1 MLKEVSY
8 PPHRRYKSRTQ
19 WEPVGFFSE
28 CLCNATQFDLM
39 LGFFSSSAINVL
51 ADGFA
56 SFLYNGGRM
65 RLIINDILTEQD
77 KTAFAN
83 GTLDNLPFFDLDDLE
98 KLKSTLSERDT
109 HFFECLSW
117 LIKNDRLEVKI
128 VAPKEGIGISH
139 TKTGVFG
146 DGEDYVAFDG
156 SCNFSRTALVDNI
169 ESLTVSC
176 EWDGN
181 IETEKARDIKDDFET
196 VFNGKDE
203 SVVYMTTEQVRTQL
217 KDGFKDK
224 SLTALLEDE
233 YKLIERHAKEK
244 DLPSSVK
251 RALEKARQRVS
262 VAIDK
267 LKEEKKEK
275 REAVITQEIE
285 PCFPYPTGP
294 RDYQNQAFE
303 NWKANNQKGLFAMA
317 TGTGKTITSLNCL
330 LEIYKRNGYYKA
342 IILVPTITLV
352 NQWEK
357 ECGKFH
363 FSNVIKVYSKN
374 SEWRSRIER
383 LQMAEEYKKAKESSQ
398 NFIIISTYASFTR
411 GNVFD
416 ILNGFEKSKVL
427 LIADE
432 AHNMG
437 SPTIMK
443 RIGDIKYL
451 RRIGLSATPER
462 QFDDDTNR
470 KLFRFFGAEK
480 QYTYEYSMEEA
491 IKNGVLC
498 RYFYYP
504 HLVRLTDDEFEK
516 YVELSL
522 KISKYFNFN
531 TNSFENKDDILMSM
545 LLARKRIVHKAANKL
560 TAFNQ
565 IINERYQ
572 KKGNLKYSLVYVP
585 EGTKPDYIADS
596 DVFDS
601 TDQVADDTVSD
612 RLIDDYTESVMKL
625 DKYITVKKFVSGQKD
640 RDKVLSDFAS
650 GKLQVLTSMKC
661 LDEGVDVPR
670 SELAIFCAS
679 TGNPRQ
685 FIQRRGRILRK
696 HPDKF
701 MAEIHDLVVAP
712 EVNPGSDSFRMERAL
727 LKGELMRVK
736 NFSLLSENPSFSQ
749 IELKSVMEHYGLNM
763 YNNDHI
769 I

>member
-1 MLKEVSY
+1 MLKEVSF
-8 PPHRRYKSRTQ
+8 PAHRHFKSRTE
-19 WEPVGFFSE
+19 WEPIGFFSD

-65 RLIINDILTEQD
+65 NLIVNDILTEQD
-77 KTAFAN
+77 KAAIAN
-83 GTLDNLPFFDLDDLE
+83 GKLDTPIPFFDISDIE
-98 KLKSTLSERDT
+98 NLKNTLSERDV
-109 HFFECLSW
+109 HFFECLAW
-117 LIKNDRLEVKI
+117 LIRNSRLEIRI
-128 VAPKEGIGISH
+128 VAPKDGIGISH
-139 TKTGVFG
+139 TKTGIFS
-146 DGEDYVAFDG
+146 DGVNKVGFDG
-156 SCNFSRTALVDNI
+156 SCNFSRSALIDNI
-169 ESLTVSC
+169 ESLTAFC
-176 EWDGN
+176 DWDGN
-181 IETEKARDIKDDFET
+181 PASATIDKIKGEFEL
-196 VFNGKDE
+196 VFGGKDE
-203 SVVYMTTEQVRTQL
+203 NVVFVPIDKVKTRIVES
-217 KDGFKDK
+217 FKDK
-224 SLTALLEDE
+224 ELKDLLEDE
-233 YKLIERHAKEK
+233 YRIIQQDIANKTLPKSVINALDKAKNK
-244 DLPSSVK
+244 V
-251 RALEKARQRVS
+251 
-262 VAIDK
+262 
-267 LKEEKKEK
+267 
-275 REAVITQEIE
+275 EIE
-285 PCFPYPTGP
+285 IEKTKKQGETIEPIDFGKPRFPYESGP
-294 RDYQNQAFE
+294 REYQKQAFE

-342 IILVPTITLV
+342 LILVPTITLV
-352 NQWEK
+352 NQWEQ

-383 LQMAEEYKKAKESSQ
+383 LQMAEEYKKTKEPSQ

-411 GNVFD
+411 SNVFD

-437 SPTIMK
+437 SPTILK
-443 RIGDIKYL
+443 RLGDIKYL

-470 KLFRFFGAEK
+470 KLFRFFGAEN

-491 IKNGVLC
+491 IENGVLC

-531 TNSFENKDDILMSM
+531 TSSFDKKDDVLMGL

-560 TAFNQ
+560 DVFNQ
-565 IINERYQ
+565 IITERYR
-572 KKGNLKYSLVYVP
+572 KNGNLKYSLVYVP
-585 EGTKPDYIADS
+585 EGTKPDYYGDS
-596 DVFDS
+596 DVFDKTEQIS
-601 TDQVADDTVSD
+601 DDSDAD
-612 RLIDDYTESVMKL
+612 RLIDEYTEAITKL
-625 DKYITVKKFVSGQKD
+625 DKFVTVKKFVSGLKD
-640 RDKVLSDFAS
+640 RDKILDDFAS

-701 MAEIHDLVVAP
+701 EIHDLVVAP
-712 EVNPGSDSFRMERAL
+712 EVTPGSDSFRMERAL
-727 LKGELMRVK
+727 LKGELMRVR

-749 IELKSVMEHYGLNM
+749 IELKSVMDHYGLNM
-763 YNNDHI
+763 YNNDHVV
-769 I
+769 

>member
-1 MLKEVSY
+1 MLKQVSY
-8 PPHRRYKSRTQ
+8 PLHRRFKSRTE
-19 WEPVGFFSE
+19 WEPIGFFSE

-56 SFLYNGGRM
+56 AFLYNGGQM

-77 KTAFAN
+77 KAAFAN
-83 GTLDNLPFFDLDDLE
+83 GTLDTLPFFDLGDLE
-98 KLKSTLSERDT
+98 KLKSTLSERDA

-117 LIKNDRLEVKI
+117 LIRNDRLEIKI

-146 DGEDYVAFDG
+146 DGADYVAFDG

-181 IETEKARDIKDDFET
+181 IEAEKAKDIKEDFET
-196 VFNGKDE
+196 VFNGKDDT
-203 SVVYMTTEQVRTQL
+203 VVYKTTEQVRTQIA
-217 KDGFKDK
+217 DGFKDK

-233 YKLIERHAKEK
+233 YKLIERHTKEK

-251 RALEKARQRVS
+251 HALEKARQRVS
-262 VAIDK
+262 AAIDK
-267 LKEEKKEK
+267 LKEEKQEK
-275 REAVITQEIE
+275 REVVITQEIE

-352 NQWEK
+352 NQWEQ
-357 ECGKFH
+357 ECEKFH

-374 SEWRSRIER
+374 SEWRSKIER
-383 LQMAEEYKKAKESSQ
+383 LLMAEEYKKAKDSSQ

-416 ILNGFEKSKVL
+416 ILNGFERSKVL

-443 RIGDIKYL
+443 RLGDIKYL

-462 QFDDDTNR
+462 QFDDETNR

-491 IKNGVLC
+491 IENGVLC

-504 HLVRLTDDEFEK
+504 HLIRLTDDEFQK

-601 TDQVADDTVSD
+601 TDQVADDIVSD
-612 RLIDDYTESVMKL
+612 RLIDDYTEAVMKL
-625 DKYITVKKFVSGQKD
+625 DKFITVKKFVSGQKD
-640 RDKVLSDFAS
+640 RDKVLSAFAS

-712 EVNPGSDSFRMERAL
+712 EMNPGSDSFRMERAL

-736 NFSLLSENPSFSQ
+736 NFSMLSENPSYSQ
-749 IELKSVMEHYGLNM
+749 LEFKSVMEHYGLNM

-769 I
+769 V